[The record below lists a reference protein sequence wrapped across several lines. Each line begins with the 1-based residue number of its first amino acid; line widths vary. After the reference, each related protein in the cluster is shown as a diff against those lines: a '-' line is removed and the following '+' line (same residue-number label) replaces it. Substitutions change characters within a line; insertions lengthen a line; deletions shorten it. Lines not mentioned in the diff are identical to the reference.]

1 MVEFNGSLYL
11 TFNSTYNSR
20 FIKQLTFER
29 KLKPHRSIYMEFPPP
44 SNNYIPQ
51 YYTIHCWLVDPCI
64 HRADLI
70 VISKLSL
77 AGVFKG

>member
-20 FIKQLTFER
+20 FIKQLTFEC

-44 SNNYIPQ
+44 IIT
-51 YYTIHCWLVDPCI
+51 YYSTTLFTVGWLILVYTG
-64 HRADLI
+64 LT
-70 VISKLSL
+70 LL
-77 AGVFKG
+77 